1 MINRALS
8 AAITVAF
15 LAVVRPDPDVSL
27 AGTAFV
33 GILMY
38 EGLRVSIEY
47 IRKIHSDE
55 QSKNRRKAYERW
67 LHRDGYRWAS
77 EIIGRSAV

>member
-1 MINRALS
+1 MINKALS

-15 LAVVRPDPDVSL
+15 LAVVRPDPDASL

-33 GILMY
+33 AILMY
-38 EGLRVSIEY
+38 EGLRVSIDY
-47 IRKIHSDE
+47 IQKIQAADKHRS
-55 QSKNRRKAYERW
+55 RRKAYERW
-67 LHRDGYRWAS
+67 LHRDGCRWAS

>member
-15 LAVVRPDPDVSL
+15 LAVVRPDPDASL

-33 GILMY
+33 AILMY

-55 QSKNRRKAYERW
+55 QSRSRRKAYERW
-67 LHRDGYRWAS
+67 LHRDGCRWAS
-77 EIIGRSAV
+77 EVLGREVS